1 MNRMEEDDYEQQQNL
16 SDDDN
21 AAAAEEEA
29 GGAASEDPLLLALDD
44 LEGRLVSGLD
54 QFRLHTGRRS
64 GEKDSI
70 HDELGTLLQQVLEV
84 AAHTGPSVARTY
96 FRGSTSDG
104 LSHGLD
110 EAVESAYERLVS
122 DLVLPVLLEV
132 AQSDTIAAKR
142 AAALQFFRNFYKESL
157 KAGSWADQTTLSG
170 AAGPYGAGG
179 SSSAPPL
186 PRAVTS
192 RRAEKR
198 LARQG
203 EILRYWMQAAIACLT
218 PGVFTAADAAAATAS
233 RGILAAS
240 AALRPVLKHIVQRIK
255 NADDRGASR
264 LYSPIMKMV
273 EGVLQQIWLAQQ
285 HEDPPAENLL
295 AAAIKFLETV
305 LLCCSHKAP
314 EVATSS
320 SRRGKHATVRSIVQ
334 VDQ

>member
-29 GGAASEDPLLLALDD
+29 DGAASEDPLLLALDD

-104 LSHGLD
+104 LD

-142 AAALQFFRNFYKESL
+142 AATLQFFRNFYKESL

-179 SSSAPPL
+179 SSSAAPL
-186 PRAVTS
+186 PRAVIT

-198 LARQG
+198 LARLG

-240 AALRPVLKHIVQRIK
+240 AALRPALKHIVQRIK

-264 LYSPIMKMV
+264 LYSPVMKMV
-273 EGVLQQIWLAQQ
+273 EGVLQQIWFTQQ
-285 HEDPPAENLL
+285 QEDPPAENLL

-314 EVATSS
+314 ELASSS
-320 SRRGKHATVRSIVQ
+320 SRRGKHAAVRSVVEVEQ
-334 VDQ
+334 SCSN